1 MGDAF
6 QWMIPLLLL
15 IVIYINT
22 SAVAETK
29 LSIKAPINPV
39 RLDAMLSLYCK
50 VQDLDE
56 DTHTIAISKEDER
69 GQNYQQL
76 SMGDNIQIDD
86 PRVFLAVRRLSDGYK
101 VFFLSIINVERED
114 EGIYKCK
121 LLLKNPTSE
130 IEAHPVRVNI
140 TYMPDQNPE
149 CSSSEPLENM
159 MAGDTLNWN
168 CSSEEGFPKVT
179 LTWVRSNPVRGT
191 VLKSQPLK
199 QTGKVV
205 SQLSHRLSEYD
216 NQAMFICE
224 LSSEAFPDAQ
234 PKRCHIGPVT
244 VKHNPFYTSEP
255 YLDDNSAYIGG
266 GGVVNNNKDNTKV
279 GFPTPGSPLNN
290 KPECKDYCSTLTT
303 PVFHWI
309 IATIS
314 AGVLAIIFLII
325 GIVISIK
332 LCNLS
337 STRSSQTG
345 RIMMQQRRYPLTD
358 DTYAELDS
366 KQDEGNRVYMML
378 DRSHIPE
385 MQPLNPNLDR
395 EGNYTRTP
403 TATKEI
409 QLPTHTQCV

>member
-1 MGDAF
+1 MGDVF
-6 QWMIPLLLL
+6 QWVMIPLLLL
-15 IVIYINT
+15 MVLYINT
-22 SAVAETK
+22 SAVAETTI
-29 LSIKAPINPV
+29 SMKAPINPV

-56 DTHTIAISKEDER
+56 GTHAIVISKEDQG
-69 GQNYQQL
+69 GQNYKQL
-76 SMGDNIQIDD
+76 SSGDKVQVDD
-86 PRVFLAVRRLSDGYK
+86 ARIFLAVRRLSEYK
-101 VFFLSIINVERED
+101 VFFLSIINVERGD

-121 LLLKNPTSE
+121 LIQNNPTSE
-130 IEAHPVRVNI
+130 IEAHPVKVNI
-140 TYMPDQNPE
+140 TYMPEQNPE
-149 CSSSEPLENM
+149 CSSSEPLKNM

-179 LTWVRSNPVRGT
+179 LTWVRSNTGK
-191 VLKSQPLK
+191 VLKSQPLN

-205 SQLSHRLSEYD
+205 SQLSYRLTEYD
-216 NQAMFICE
+216 DQTMFVCE
-224 LSSEAFPDAQ
+224 LTSEAFPDEQ
-234 PKRCHIGPVT
+234 TKRCHIGPVH
-244 VKHNPFYTSEP
+244 VKPNPLFTSEP
-255 YLDDNSAYIGG
+255 YTDSNSAYIGG
-266 GGVVNNNKDNTKV
+266 GGVVDNNKDNTEV
-279 GFPTPGSPLNN
+279 GFPTPGSPANN
-290 KPECKDYCSTLTT
+290 KPECKEYCSTLTT

-337 STRSSQTG
+337 STQSSQTG

-358 DTYAELDS
+358 DTYAELDC